1 MNIIIS
7 SLFASL
13 AFFLPIIAI
22 VFGIVWLV
30 KVVNRFEKRAA
41 EKLELERQ
49 NTEQFRV
56 LIERLNRIEQQLDS
70 NTKRS

>member
-22 VFGIVWLV
+22 VLGIVWLV

-49 NTEQFRV
+49 NIEQFRV
-56 LIERLNRIEQQLDS
+56 LIERLDRIEQQLDS

>member
-41 EKLELERQ
+41 EQLKLERQ

-56 LIERLNRIEQQLDS
+56 LIERLDRIEQQLDS

>member
-49 NTEQFRV
+49 NIEQFQV
-56 LIERLNRIEQQLDS
+56 LIERLDRIEQQLDS

>member
-13 AFFLPIIAI
+13 AFFLPIIAV

-49 NTEQFRV
+49 NIEQFRV
-56 LIERLNRIEQQLDS
+56 LIERLDRIEQQLDS

>member
-56 LIERLNRIEQQLDS
+56 LIERLDRIEQQLYS

>member
-41 EKLELERQ
+41 ENLELERQ
-49 NTEQFRV
+49 NAEQFRV
-56 LIERLNRIEQQLDS
+56 LIERLDRIEQQLDS

>member
-49 NTEQFRV
+49 NIELFRV
-56 LIERLNRIEQQLDS
+56 LIERLDRIEQQLDS

>member
-1 MNIIIS
+1 MNLIIS

-30 KVVNRFEKRAA
+30 KVVNRFEKRET
-41 EKLELERQ
+41 EKLELVRQ
-49 NTEQFRV
+49 NVEQFRV
-56 LIERLNRIEQQLDS
+56 LIERLDRIEQQLDS

>member
-41 EKLELERQ
+41 E
-49 NTEQFRV
+49 N
-56 LIERLNRIEQQLDS
+56 LNWSVKTLNSFEC
-70 NTKRS
+70 

>member
-30 KVVNRFEKRAA
+30 KVVNRFEKRAE

-49 NTEQFRV
+49 NNEQFQV
-56 LIERLNRIEQQLDS
+56 LIDRLDRIEQQLDP

>member
-1 MNIIIS
+1 MNLIIS

-22 VFGIVWLV
+22 VFAIVWLF
-30 KVVNRFEKRAA
+30 KVINRFEKRET

-49 NTEQFRV
+49 NVEQFRE
-56 LIERLNRIEQQLDS
+56 LIERLDRIEQQLDS
-70 NTKRS
+70 NTKRN

>member
-13 AFFLPIIAI
+13 AFFLPIIAV

-56 LIERLNRIEQQLDS
+56 LIERLDRIEQQLDS

>member
-30 KVVNRFEKRAA
+30 KLVNRFEKRAA

-49 NTEQFRV
+49 NIEQFRV
-56 LIERLNRIEQQLDS
+56 LIERLDRIEQQLDS

>member
-1 MNIIIS
+1 MNLIIS

-30 KVVNRFEKRAA
+30 KVVNRFEKRET

-49 NTEQFRV
+49 NVEQFRE
-56 LIERLNRIEQQLDS
+56 LIERLDHIEQQLDS
-70 NTKRS
+70 NAKRS

>member
-30 KVVNRFEKRAA
+30 KVVNRFEKRAE

-49 NTEQFRV
+49 NNEQFLV
-56 LIERLNRIEQQLDS
+56 LIDRLDRIEQQLDP

>member
-1 MNIIIS
+1 VNIIIS

-30 KVVNRFEKRAA
+30 KVINRFEKRAA

-56 LIERLNRIEQQLDS
+56 LIERLDRIEQQLDS

>member
-30 KVVNRFEKRAA
+30 KVVNRFEKRAE

-49 NTEQFRV
+49 NNEQFQV
-56 LIERLNRIEQQLDS
+56 LIDRLDRIEQQLDL

>member
-22 VFGIVWLV
+22 VFGIVWIV

-49 NTEQFRV
+49 NIEQFRV

>member
-22 VFGIVWLV
+22 VFGSVWLV

-49 NTEQFRV
+49 NIEQFRV
-56 LIERLNRIEQQLDS
+56 LIERLDRIEQQLDS

>member
-30 KVVNRFEKRAA
+30 KVVNRFEKRET
-41 EKLELERQ
+41 EKLELVRQ
-49 NTEQFRV
+49 NVEQFRV
-56 LIERLNRIEQQLDS
+56 LIERLDRIEQQLDS

>member
-41 EKLELERQ
+41 EQLELERQ

-56 LIERLNRIEQQLDS
+56 LIERFDRIEQQLDS

>member
-1 MNIIIS
+1 MNLIIS

-22 VFGIVWLV
+22 VFGIVWIV

-49 NTEQFRV
+49 NVEQFRV
-56 LIERLNRIEQQLDS
+56 LIERLDRIEQQLDS
-70 NTKRS
+70 KAKRS